1 MSSIKLTLEA
11 REEKGKNQVDKLR
24 QVGVVPGVIYSKGN
38 ESKSVSA
45 VEKDL
50 MKIYSQAG
58 TSNIVE
64 ASLGSDTQMVLFK
77 DVQRHPFKNHI
88 LHFDLYL
95 VDMTEKIRVTIPVVL
110 ENRDAIRVQPSN
122 LLQILDE
129 IEIECFP
136 ADLPSE
142 ASINVQDMQIGD
154 VIEVKDLDVSKNDK
168 IEVLTELSD
177 TVATLQEP
185 KEESEEEA
193 VEEVSAADIPTVS
206 ESEGSED

>member
-24 QVGVVPGVIYSKGN
+24 QVGVVPGVVYSKGN

-142 ASINVQDMQIGD
+142 ALINVQDMQIGD

-185 KEESEEEA
+185 KEEAEEEA

-206 ESEGSED
+206 ESEGSEE